1 MFGCFGDCKAPE
13 SDEEEVVVVGTAS
26 AVFDE
31 GPEDGIWKRL
41 VAEERRYQQE
51 EEKQKQEMQRHAN
64 EVRALK
70 KAEEEARLQ
79 TQDMAQ
85 KVKEAQRA
93 LKEEQAHYEELRRE
107 RELSEHTVTARR
119 QEAKRLLEERERWV
133 QKTMVMAFLR
143 EHGFSNVNAPKK
155 TMMKSTY
162 PLHVASELGDVRMID
177 ALMKEGANADLRNSS
192 GKTAMQVAHAK
203 CSKEDS
209 YSNVIDALNTATK
222 RSKARSGGA

>member
-1 MFGCFGDCKAPE
+1 MFGCFADCKHPE
-13 SDEEEVVVVGTAS
+13 SEEEDVVGTAS

-41 VAEERRYQQE
+41 VAEERRYQLE
-51 EEKQKQEMQRHAN
+51 EEKQKQDMQRRAN

-70 KAEEEARLQ
+70 KAEEEARVQ

-107 RELSEHTVTARR
+107 RELSEHTVNARR
-119 QEAKRLLEERERWV
+119 QEAKRLVEERERWV
-133 QKTMVMAFLR
+133 QKTIVMAFLR
-143 EHGFSNVNAPKK
+143 EHGFAHVNAQKK
-155 TMMKSTY
+155 TMMKTSY
-162 PLHVASELGDVRMID
+162 PLHVAAELGDVRMID
-177 ALMKEGANADLRNSS
+177 ALLKEGANTDLRNSS
-192 GKTAMQVAHAK
+192 GKTPMQVAHAK

-209 YSNVIDALNTATK
+209 YSNVIDALNAAGK
-222 RSKARSGGA
+222 RSRARSGGA